1 MRRLVAALLFAVA
14 CTSTRTASFDDAR
27 IAENV
32 VGALREDRIEGITVS
47 VTHGRVKLVGIVA
60 TRGERDEAEV
70 DAERV
75 PGVVAVENQIEVSGQ
90 KP

>member
-1 MRRLVAALLFAVA
+1 MRRLVAALLLAVA
-14 CTSTRTASFDDAR
+14 CTFSRTASFDDAR

-32 VGALREDRIEGITVS
+32 AGALREDHIEGITVS
-47 VTHGRVKLVGIVA
+47 VTHGRVTLVGIVP